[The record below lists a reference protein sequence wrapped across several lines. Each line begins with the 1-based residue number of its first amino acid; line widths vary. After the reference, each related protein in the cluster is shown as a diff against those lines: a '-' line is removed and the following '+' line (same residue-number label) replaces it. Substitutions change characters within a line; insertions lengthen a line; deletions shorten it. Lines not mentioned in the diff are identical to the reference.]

1 MYSAH
6 NIYVIVDRFPHSE
19 ISGSKVACHLPEA
32 YRRLLRPS
40 SPLTAKA
47 STVCAYSLDHTVQA
61 NKILMRLLFFI
72 VVLSISPDRCVKIH
86 IGLEKIQ
93 YSIVIFL
100 KSSDKKSV
108 INTSAYRWFLINL
121 GGAKRDRTADLLRA
135 RQALSQLSYSPISR
149 LVGLGGFEPPTSP
162 LSGVRSN
169 QLSYRP
175 NLTALSLDSSV
186 AVIHSTADQKQ
197 SSNLC
202 EHSLRIFFFV

>member
-1 MYSAH
+1 MHTGFS
-6 NIYVIVDRFPHSE
+6 HSE